1 MRLRQRGPFWT
12 EGVVRYEC
20 EVSGMVEEGIIALND
35 ILVLNMDGYVR
46 PTHLRILP
54 MVDIASCTTQF
65 GYTCCDEIL
74 HPAG

>member
-1 MRLRQRGPFWT
+1 
-12 EGVVRYEC
+12 
-20 EVSGMVEEGIIALND
+20 MVEEGIIALND

-65 GYTCCDEIL
+65 GYMCCNEIL
-74 HPAG
+74 HLTG